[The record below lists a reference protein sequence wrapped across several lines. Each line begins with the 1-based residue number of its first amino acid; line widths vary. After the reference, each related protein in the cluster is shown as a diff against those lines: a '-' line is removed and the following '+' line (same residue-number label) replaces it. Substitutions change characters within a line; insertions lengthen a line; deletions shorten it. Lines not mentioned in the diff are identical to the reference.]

1 MSKILENNFDEYI
14 NTQIK
19 LKQKKRTVYLQKKDH
34 SNKYGILKT
43 TSIDKREYAERTSW
57 FLEIKIYT
65 NK

>member
-1 MSKILENNFDEYI
+1 MSKILENNFNEYI

-43 TSIDKREYAERTSW
+43 TSIDKREYAERTS
-57 FLEIKIYT
+57 
-65 NK
+65 